1 MYMCDVSVVKCE
13 GNPNPKR
20 CVVLAHALMHL
31 IASVQAVKVQEE
43 NTDYFGYWQPS

>member
-31 IASVQAVKVQEE
+31 IASVQAVKVQEK
-43 NTDYFGYWQPS
+43 NTDHFGYWQPS